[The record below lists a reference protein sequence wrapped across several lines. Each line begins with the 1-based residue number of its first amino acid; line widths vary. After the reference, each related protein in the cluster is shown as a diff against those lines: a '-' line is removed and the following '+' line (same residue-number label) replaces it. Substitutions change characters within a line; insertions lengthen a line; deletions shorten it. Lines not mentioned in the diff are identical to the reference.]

1 MLAKR
6 RLVLS
11 SSAVLVTD
19 ILRREDLADTV
30 LAAGVLDNAR
40 AEAGQVLAAA
50 HTQAQ
55 HEKDQALAHFWLSA
69 NGFLQQLE
77 QQRLALAE
85 QAMEA
90 VESLLNE
97 ALADLLDQTS
107 LAERSRALMRNLAAG
122 QSVETAAV
130 LSAHPDM
137 LDSLGEW
144 LSASRFADHWQLK
157 SDPALAP
164 QTLRLSD
171 ANGAFDIDWDSLR
184 RGLVGHP
191 DHP

>member
-11 SSAVLVTD
+11 SSAVLVTN
-19 ILRREDLADTV
+19 ILRREDLAGTV
-30 LAAGVLDNAR
+30 LAAEVLDNAR
-40 AEAGQVLAAA
+40 AEAEQILAAA
-50 HTQAQ
+50 HAQAQ
-55 HEKDQALAHFWLSA
+55 HEKDQAMAQFWDSA

-85 QAMEA
+85 ESMEA
-90 VESLLNE
+90 VEALLNE
-97 ALADLLDQTS
+97 ALAELLDQTT

-122 QSVETAAV
+122 QTVETRAV

-137 LDSLGEW
+137 LGSLGEW

-157 SDPALAP
+157 GDPVLAP

-184 RGLVGHP
+184 RGLVGSSTP
-191 DHP
+191 S

>member
-19 ILRREDLADTV
+19 ILRREDLAGTM
-30 LAAGVLDNAR
+30 LAAEVLDNAR
-40 AEAGQVLAAA
+40 AEAEQILAAA
-50 HTQAQ
+50 HAQAQ
-55 HEKDQALAHFWLSA
+55 REKDQALAHFWNSA

-77 QQRLALAE
+77 QQRSALAQE
-85 QAMEA
+85 SMEA
-90 VESLLNE
+90 VETLLNE
-97 ALADLLDQTS
+97 ALAELLDQTT

-122 QSVETAAV
+122 QTVETRAV
-130 LSAHPDM
+130 LSANPDM

-157 SDPALAP
+157 GDPTLAP

-184 RGLVGHP
+184 RGLAGSTAHS
-191 DHP
+191 

>member
-19 ILRREDLADTV
+19 ILRREDLASTV
-30 LAAGVLDNAR
+30 LAAEVLDNAR
-40 AEAGQVLAAA
+40 AEAEQILAAA
-50 HTQAQ
+50 HAQAQ
-55 HEKDQALAHFWLSA
+55 HEKDQALAQFWDSA
-69 NGFLQQLE
+69 NGFLQHLE

-85 QAMEA
+85 ASMEA
-90 VESLLNE
+90 VEALLNE
-97 ALADLLDQTS
+97 ALAELLDQTT

-122 QSVETAAV
+122 QSVETTAV

-144 LSASRFADHWQLK
+144 LSASRFAGHWQLK
-157 SDPALAP
+157 PDPALAP

-171 ANGAFDIDWDSLR
+171 VNGAFDIDWDSLR
-184 RGLVGHP
+184 RGLVGTSAP
-191 DHP
+191 S

>member
-19 ILRREDLADTV
+19 ILRREDLAGTV
-30 LAAGVLDNAR
+30 LAAQVLDNAR
-40 AEAGQVLAAA
+40 AEAEQILAAA
-50 HTQAQ
+50 HARAQ
-55 HEKDQALAHFWLSA
+55 HEKDQALAQFWDSA
-69 NGFLQQLE
+69 NDFLQELE
-77 QQRLALAE
+77 QQRQALAE
-85 QAMEA
+85 ASMAA
-90 VESLLNE
+90 VEALLNE

-122 QSVETAAV
+122 QLVETTAV
-130 LSAHPDM
+130 LSAPPEM

-157 SDPALAP
+157 GDPALAP

-184 RGLVGHP
+184 RGLVGPSAH
-191 DHP
+191 

>member
-11 SSAVLVTD
+11 SSTVLVTD
-19 ILRREDLADTV
+19 ILRREDLAGTV
-30 LAAGVLDNAR
+30 LAAEVLDNAR
-40 AEAGQVLAAA
+40 AEAEQILAAA
-50 HTQAQ
+50 HAQAQ
-55 HEKDQALAHFWLSA
+55 HEKDQALAQFWESA

-85 QAMEA
+85 ESMEA
-90 VESLLNE
+90 VEALLNE
-97 ALADLLDQTS
+97 ALAELLDQTT
-107 LAERSRALMRNLAAG
+107 LAERSRALMRNLAAS
-122 QSVETAAV
+122 QTVETRAV
-130 LSAHPDM
+130 LGAHPDM

-144 LSASRFADHWQLK
+144 LSASRFAEHWQLK

-184 RGLVGHP
+184 RGLAGPTAHS
-191 DHP
+191 

>member
-19 ILRREDLADTV
+19 ILRREDLAGTV
-30 LAAGVLDNAR
+30 LAAEVLDNAR
-40 AEAGQVLAAA
+40 AEAEQILAAA
-50 HTQAQ
+50 HAQAQ
-55 HEKDQALAHFWLSA
+55 REKDQALAQFWDSA

-77 QQRLALAE
+77 QQRSALAQE
-85 QAMEA
+85 SMKA
-90 VESLLNE
+90 VETLLNE
-97 ALADLLDQTS
+97 ALAELLDQTT
-107 LAERSRALMRNLAAG
+107 LAERTRALMRNLAAG
-122 QSVETAAV
+122 QTVETRAV

-157 SDPALAP
+157 GDPVLAP

-171 ANGAFDIDWDSLR
+171 ANGAFDIDLSLI
-184 RGLVGHP
+184 HI
-191 DHP
+191 

>member
-6 RLVLS
+6 RLLLS

-19 ILRREDLADTV
+19 ILRREDLAGTV
-30 LAAGVLDNAR
+30 LAAQVLDNAR
-40 AEAGQVLAAA
+40 AEAEQILAAA
-50 HTQAQ
+50 HARAQ
-55 HEKDQALAHFWLSA
+55 HEKDQALVQFWNSA
-69 NGFLQQLE
+69 NDFLQQLE
-77 QQRLALAE
+77 QQRQALAE
-85 QAMEA
+85 ASMEA
-90 VESLLNE
+90 VEALLNE

-122 QSVETAAV
+122 QLVETTAV
-130 LSAHPDM
+130 LSAHPEM

-157 SDPALAP
+157 GEPALAP

-184 RGLVGHP
+184 RGLVGPSAH
-191 DHP
+191 

>member
-19 ILRREDLADTV
+19 ILRREDLAGTV
-30 LAAGVLDNAR
+30 LAAQVLDNAH
-40 AEAGQVLAAA
+40 AEAEQILAAA
-50 HTQAQ
+50 HARAQ
-55 HEKDQALAHFWLSA
+55 HEKDQALAQFWDSA
-69 NGFLQQLE
+69 NDFLQQLE
-77 QQRLALAE
+77 QQRQALAE
-85 QAMEA
+85 ASMEA
-90 VESLLNE
+90 VEALLNE

-122 QSVETAAV
+122 QLVETTAV
-130 LSAHPDM
+130 LSAHPEM

-157 SDPALAP
+157 GDPALAP

-171 ANGAFDIDWDSLR
+171 ANGAFEIDWDSLR
-184 RGLVGHP
+184 RGLVGSSAH
-191 DHP
+191 

>member
-19 ILRREDLADTV
+19 ILRREDLAGTV
-30 LAAGVLDNAR
+30 LAAEVLGNAR
-40 AEAGQVLAAA
+40 AEAEQILADA
-50 HTQAQ
+50 HAQAQ
-55 HEKDQALAHFWLSA
+55 QEKDQALAQFWDSA
-69 NGFLQQLE
+69 NDFLQQLE
-77 QQRLALAE
+77 QQRSALAQE
-85 QAMEA
+85 SMEA
-90 VESLLNE
+90 VEALLSE
-97 ALADLLDQTS
+97 ALAELLDQTT

-122 QSVETAAV
+122 QTVETRAV

-137 LDSLGEW
+137 LDSLAEW

-157 SDPALAP
+157 GDPTLAP

-171 ANGAFDIDWDSLR
+171 AHGAFDIDWDSLR
-184 RGLVGHP
+184 RGLAGPTAHS
-191 DHP
+191 

>member
-11 SSAVLVTD
+11 SSAVLITD
-19 ILRREDLADTV
+19 ILRREDLAGTV
-30 LAAGVLDNAR
+30 LAAQVLDNAR
-40 AEAGQVLAAA
+40 AEAEQILAAA
-50 HTQAQ
+50 HARAQ
-55 HEKDQALAHFWLSA
+55 HEKDQALAQFWNSA
-69 NGFLQQLE
+69 NDFLQQLE
-77 QQRLALAE
+77 QQRQALAE
-85 QAMEA
+85 ASMEA
-90 VESLLNE
+90 VEALLNE

-122 QSVETAAV
+122 QLVETTAV
-130 LSAHPDM
+130 LSAHPEM

-157 SDPALAP
+157 GDPALAP

-171 ANGAFDIDWDSLR
+171 ANGAFDIDWGSLR
-184 RGLVGHP
+184 RGLVGPSAH
-191 DHP
+191 

>member
-11 SSAVLVTD
+11 SSAVLVTN
-19 ILRREDLADTV
+19 ILRREDLAGTV
-30 LAAGVLDNAR
+30 LAAEVLDNAR
-40 AEAGQVLAAA
+40 AEAEQMLAAA
-50 HTQAQ
+50 HAQAQ
-55 HEKDQALAHFWLSA
+55 HEKDQAMAQFWDSA

-85 QAMEA
+85 ESMEA
-90 VESLLNE
+90 VEALLNE
-97 ALADLLDQTS
+97 ALAELLDQTT

-122 QSVETAAV
+122 QTVETRAV

-137 LDSLGEW
+137 LGSLGEW

-157 SDPALAP
+157 GDPVLAP

-184 RGLVGHP
+184 RGLVASSTP
-191 DHP
+191 S

>member
-11 SSAVLVTD
+11 SSTVLVTD
-19 ILRREDLADTV
+19 ILRREDLASTV
-30 LAAGVLDNAR
+30 LAAEVLDNAR
-40 AEAGQVLAAA
+40 AEAEQILAAA
-50 HTQAQ
+50 HAQAQ
-55 HEKDQALAHFWLSA
+55 HEKDQALAQFWDSA
-69 NGFLQQLE
+69 NGFLQHLE

-85 QAMEA
+85 ASMEA
-90 VESLLNE
+90 VEALLNE
-97 ALADLLDQTS
+97 ALAELLDQTT

-122 QSVETAAV
+122 QSVETTAV

-144 LSASRFADHWQLK
+144 LSASRFAGHWQVK

-184 RGLVGHP
+184 RGLVGTSAP
-191 DHP
+191 S

>member
-11 SSAVLVTD
+11 SSAVLITD
-19 ILRREDLADTV
+19 ILRREDLAGTV
-30 LAAGVLDNAR
+30 LAAEVLDNAR
-40 AEAGQVLAAA
+40 AEAEQILAAA
-50 HTQAQ
+50 HAQAQ
-55 HEKDQALAHFWLSA
+55 HEKDQAMAQFWDSA

-85 QAMEA
+85 ESMEA
-90 VESLLNE
+90 VEALLNE
-97 ALADLLDQTS
+97 ALAELLDQTT

-122 QSVETAAV
+122 QTVETRAV

-137 LDSLGEW
+137 LGSLGEW

-157 SDPALAP
+157 GDPVLAP

-184 RGLVGHP
+184 RGLVGSSTP
-191 DHP
+191 S

>member
-11 SSAVLVTD
+11 SSTVLVTD
-19 ILRREDLADTV
+19 ILRREDLASTV
-30 LAAGVLDNAR
+30 LAAEVLDNAR
-40 AEAGQVLAAA
+40 AEAEQILAAA
-50 HTQAQ
+50 HAQAQ
-55 HEKDQALAHFWLSA
+55 HEKDQALAQFWDSA
-69 NGFLQQLE
+69 NGFLQHLE

-85 QAMEA
+85 ASMEA
-90 VESLLNE
+90 VEALLNE
-97 ALADLLDQTS
+97 ALAELLDQTT

-122 QSVETAAV
+122 QSVETTAV

-144 LSASRFADHWQLK
+144 LSASRFAGHWQVK

-184 RGLVGHP
+184 RGLVGSSALS
-191 DHP
+191 

>member
-19 ILRREDLADTV
+19 ILRREDLAGTV
-30 LAAGVLDNAR
+30 LAAQVLDNAR
-40 AEAGQVLAAA
+40 AEAEQILAAA
-50 HTQAQ
+50 HARAQ
-55 HEKDQALAHFWLSA
+55 HEKDQALVQFWNSA
-69 NGFLQQLE
+69 NDFLQQLE
-77 QQRLALAE
+77 QQRQALAE
-85 QAMEA
+85 ASMEA
-90 VESLLNE
+90 VEALLNE

-122 QSVETAAV
+122 QLVETTAV
-130 LSAHPDM
+130 LSAHPEM

-157 SDPALAP
+157 GDPALAP

-171 ANGAFDIDWDSLR
+171 ANGAFEIDWDSLR
-184 RGLVGHP
+184 RGLVGSSAH
-191 DHP
+191 

>member
-19 ILRREDLADTV
+19 ILRREDLASTV
-30 LAAGVLDNAR
+30 LAAEVLDNAQ
-40 AEAGQVLAAA
+40 AEAEQILAAA
-50 HTQAQ
+50 HAQAQ
-55 HEKDQALAHFWLSA
+55 HEKDQALAQFWDSA

-77 QQRLALAE
+77 QQRQALAE
-85 QAMEA
+85 ESMEA
-90 VESLLNE
+90 VETLLNE
-97 ALADLLDQTS
+97 ALAELLDQTS

-122 QSVETAAV
+122 QTVETRAV
-130 LSAHPDM
+130 LSAHPAM

-157 SDPALAP
+157 ADPALAAE
-164 QTLRLSD
+164 TLRLSD

-184 RGLVGHP
+184 RGLAGPSAHS
-191 DHP
+191 

>member
-11 SSAVLVTD
+11 SSTVLVTD
-19 ILRREDLADTV
+19 ILRREDLASTV
-30 LAAGVLDNAR
+30 LAAEVLDNAR
-40 AEAGQVLAAA
+40 AEAEQILAAA
-50 HTQAQ
+50 HAQAQ
-55 HEKDQALAHFWLSA
+55 HEKDQALAQFWDSA
-69 NGFLQQLE
+69 NGFLQHLE

-85 QAMEA
+85 ASMEA

-97 ALADLLDQTS
+97 ALAELLDQTT

-122 QSVETAAV
+122 QSVETTAV

-137 LDSLGEW
+137 LGSLGEW
-144 LSASRFADHWQLK
+144 LSASRFAGHWQLK
-157 SDPALAP
+157 PDPALAP

-184 RGLVGHP
+184 RGLVGSSAP
-191 DHP
+191 S

>member
-19 ILRREDLADTV
+19 ILRREDLAGTV
-30 LAAGVLDNAR
+30 LAAQVLDNAR
-40 AEAGQVLAAA
+40 AEAEQTLAAA
-50 HTQAQ
+50 HARAQ
-55 HEKDQALAHFWLSA
+55 HEKDQALAQFWDSA
-69 NGFLQQLE
+69 NDFLQQLE
-77 QQRLALAE
+77 QQRQALAE
-85 QAMEA
+85 ASMEA
-90 VESLLNE
+90 VEALLNE
-97 ALADLLDQTS
+97 ALADLLDQTC

-122 QSVETAAV
+122 QLVETTAV
-130 LSAHPDM
+130 LSAHPEM

-157 SDPALAP
+157 GDPALAP

-171 ANGAFDIDWDSLR
+171 ANGAYDIDWDSLR
-184 RGLVGHP
+184 RGLVGSSAH
-191 DHP
+191 

>member
-19 ILRREDLADTV
+19 ILRREDLAGTV
-30 LAAGVLDNAR
+30 LAAQVLDNAH
-40 AEAGQVLAAA
+40 AEAEQILAAA
-50 HTQAQ
+50 HARAQ
-55 HEKDQALAHFWLSA
+55 HEKDQALAQFWDSA
-69 NGFLQQLE
+69 NDFLQQLE
-77 QQRLALAE
+77 QQRQALAE
-85 QAMEA
+85 ASMAA
-90 VESLLNE
+90 VEALLNE

-122 QSVETAAV
+122 QLVETTAV
-130 LSAHPDM
+130 LSAPPEM

-157 SDPALAP
+157 GDPALAP

-171 ANGAFDIDWDSLR
+171 ANGAFEIDWDSLR
-184 RGLVGHP
+184 RGLVGSSAH
-191 DHP
+191 

>member
-19 ILRREDLADTV
+19 ILRREDLAGAV
-30 LAAGVLDNAR
+30 LAAQVLDNAH
-40 AEAGQVLAAA
+40 AEAEQILAAA
-50 HTQAQ
+50 HARAQ
-55 HEKDQALAHFWLSA
+55 HEKDQALAQFWDSA
-69 NGFLQQLE
+69 NDFLQQLE
-77 QQRLALAE
+77 QQRQALAE
-85 QAMEA
+85 ASMEA
-90 VESLLNE
+90 VEALLNE

-122 QSVETAAV
+122 QLVETTAV
-130 LSAHPDM
+130 LSAHPEM

-157 SDPALAP
+157 GDPALAP

-184 RGLVGHP
+184 RGLVGPSAH
-191 DHP
+191 

>member
-19 ILRREDLADTV
+19 ILRREDLAGTV
-30 LAAGVLDNAR
+30 LAAQVLDNAR
-40 AEAGQVLAAA
+40 AEAEQILAAA
-50 HTQAQ
+50 HARAQ
-55 HEKDQALAHFWLSA
+55 HEKDQALVQFWNSA
-69 NGFLQQLE
+69 NDFLQQLE
-77 QQRLALAE
+77 QQRQALAE
-85 QAMEA
+85 ASMEA
-90 VESLLNE
+90 VEALLNE

-122 QSVETAAV
+122 QLVETTAV
-130 LSAHPDM
+130 LSAHPEM

-157 SDPALAP
+157 GEPALAP

-184 RGLVGHP
+184 RGLVGPSAH
-191 DHP
+191 

>member
-19 ILRREDLADTV
+19 ILRREDLAGTV
-30 LAAGVLDNAR
+30 LAAEVLDNAR
-40 AEAGQVLAAA
+40 IEAEQILAAA
-50 HTQAQ
+50 HAQAQ
-55 HEKDQALAHFWLSA
+55 HEKDQALAQFWDSA

-85 QAMEA
+85 ESMEA
-90 VESLLNE
+90 VEALLNE
-97 ALADLLDQTS
+97 ALAELLDQTS

-122 QSVETAAV
+122 QTVETRAV
-130 LSAHPDM
+130 LSAHPAM

-144 LSASRFADHWQLK
+144 LSASRFTDHWQLK
-157 SDPALAP
+157 GDPTLAP

-184 RGLVGHP
+184 RGLVGQSAHT
-191 DHP
+191 

>member
-19 ILRREDLADTV
+19 ILRREDLAGTV
-30 LAAGVLDNAR
+30 LAAEVLDNAR
-40 AEAGQVLAAA
+40 AEAEQILAAA
-50 HTQAQ
+50 HAQAQ
-55 HEKDQALAHFWLSA
+55 QEKDEALAQFWDSA

-77 QQRLALAE
+77 QQRSALAQE
-85 QAMEA
+85 SMEA
-90 VESLLNE
+90 VETLLNE
-97 ALADLLDQTS
+97 ALAELLDQTT

-122 QSVETAAV
+122 QTVETTAV

-157 SDPALAP
+157 GDPGLAP

-184 RGLVGHP
+184 RGLAGASVHS
-191 DHP
+191 

>member
-11 SSAVLVTD
+11 SSTVLVTD
-19 ILRREDLADTV
+19 ILRREDLASTV
-30 LAAGVLDNAR
+30 LAAEVLDNAR
-40 AEAGQVLAAA
+40 AEAEQILAAA
-50 HTQAQ
+50 HAQAQ
-55 HEKDQALAHFWLSA
+55 HEKDQALAQFWDSA
-69 NGFLQQLE
+69 NGFLQHLE

-85 QAMEA
+85 ASMEA

-97 ALADLLDQTS
+97 ALAELLDQTT

-122 QSVETAAV
+122 QSVETTAV

-137 LDSLGEW
+137 LDSLSEW
-144 LSASRFADHWQLK
+144 LSASRFAGHWQLK
-157 SDPALAP
+157 RDPALTP

-184 RGLVGHP
+184 RGLVGSSAP
-191 DHP
+191 S